1 MVLALKAALSFAASY
16 GASKSFW
23 FLASGVWNL
32 NGSWED
38 SRDW

>member
-1 MVLALKAALSFAASY
+1 MREIVSPLSGIRSPFGQATN
-16 GASKSFW
+16 W

-38 SRDW
+38 SRGW